1 MLNISERLDS
11 MQHTINR
18 LQTEVDNLRARY
30 LTTISVS
37 HIPASSIELLEDVA
51 KAFGLQ
57 VTDLTG
63 RQRNKWLSYAR
74 VTAVCLLLQRGN
86 STPVVGRILGRRD
99 HSTIISLRDRLERY
113 RTECP
118 LISEVMQNLSEE
130 GVLPDE

>member
-30 LTTISVS
+30 LSTTSVS
-37 HIPASSIELLEDVA
+37 HIPSSSIELLENVA

-74 VTAVCLLLQRGN
+74 VTAVCILLQRGN

-99 HSTIISLRDRLERY
+99 HSTIISLRDRLPRY
-113 RTECP
+113 KVECP
-118 LISEVMQNLSEE
+118 LIVEVMKNLSEDHT
-130 GVLPDE
+130 DE